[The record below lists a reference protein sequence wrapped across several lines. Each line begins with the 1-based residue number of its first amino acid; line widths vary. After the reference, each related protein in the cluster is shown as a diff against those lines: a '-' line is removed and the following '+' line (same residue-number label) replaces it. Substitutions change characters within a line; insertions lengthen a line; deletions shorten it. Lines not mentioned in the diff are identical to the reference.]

1 MAGGPFFLFFFPH
14 FLFFILFQ
22 PKGLRFRAENEWRGR
37 ENLFAAKKMN
47 LFDGEF
53 RWIDPLIGG
62 LAKKKRSGSQ
72 SGAPVGGSNTV
83 VQWNFK
89 KYLKKNK
96 RNTQRFASPLEIN
109 WKFWWRQVS
118 NKSSRKKERKKERKK
133 DKKKTKIT
141 NKKEKETWWC
151 LVVRWESIR
160 LWFWRVLPS
169 FCWYFRILP
178 SLITVEWPSTRTERE
193 LPSFVTWTYL
203 T

>member
-1 MAGGPFFLFFFPH
+1 MVVLPQRCRLLLQNGGGSFFFCFFSH

-37 ENLFAAKKMN
+37 ENLFAAKKKWIFSMAN
-47 LFDGEF
+47 FDGSTL
-53 RWIDPLIGG
+53 WLVGWQ
-62 LAKKKRSGSQ
+62 KKKSGSQ

-118 NKSSRKKERKKERKK
+118 NKSSRKKERKKERK
-133 DKKKTKIT
+133 
-141 NKKEKETWWC
+141 EK
-151 LVVRWESIR
+151 R
-160 LWFWRVLPS
+160 
-169 FCWYFRILP
+169 
-178 SLITVEWPSTRTERE
+178 
-193 LPSFVTWTYL
+193 
-203 T
+203 

>member
-1 MAGGPFFLFFFPH
+1 MVVLPQRCRLLLQNGGGSFFLFFFPP
-14 FLFFILFQ
+14 FFVFYFISTER
-22 PKGLRFRAENEWRGR
+22 PSISCRKRVKRAR
-37 ENLFAAKKMN
+37 EFICSKKKMN

-118 NKSSRKKERKKERKK
+118 NKSSRKKERKKERK
-133 DKKKTKIT
+133 
-141 NKKEKETWWC
+141 EK
-151 LVVRWESIR
+151 R
-160 LWFWRVLPS
+160 
-169 FCWYFRILP
+169 
-178 SLITVEWPSTRTERE
+178 
-193 LPSFVTWTYL
+193 
-203 T
+203 